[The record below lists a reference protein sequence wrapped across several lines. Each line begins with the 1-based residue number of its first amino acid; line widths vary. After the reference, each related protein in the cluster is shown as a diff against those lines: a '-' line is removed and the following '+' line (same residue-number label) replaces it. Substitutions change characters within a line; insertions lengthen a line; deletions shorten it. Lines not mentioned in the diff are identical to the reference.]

1 MDNIEY
7 IHASNGVGE
16 APRMT
21 VTAARA
27 PGATTLTVDAVTNVP
42 TKFVGT
48 SGTLNV
54 DTGIIDPGTIKV
66 FLAEVV
72 SGDIE
77 IIEFAPGYSDEGNSI
92 GQVVVIKPATIWAD
106 ILANSLANVK
116 ERLGGDTPVKF
127 VVSAAEPPPEAGVT
141 IIWFEPL

>member
-1 MDNIEY
+1 MDNIDY
-7 IHASNGVGE
+7 LYASNGSGE

-54 DTGIIDPGTIKV
+54 DTGIIDPATMKV
-66 FLAEVV
+66 FLGEIV
-72 SGDIE
+72 SGHIE
-77 IIEFAPGYSDEGNSI
+77 ILEFAPGYTDEGNSI
-92 GQVVVIKPATIWAD
+92 GQVVVIKPATKWAD
-106 ILANSLANVK
+106 IIADSLANVK

-127 VVSAAEPPPEAGVT
+127 VVSALEPSPEPGVT